1 MVASNSKYSNVEDCM
16 SLYTSMKRIA
26 AFRCEIRISNIGH
39 EEKIILEVCFE
50 EERPHMDTL
59 NDFPTSYCYLYLHV
73 IHEFGVL
80 IPFTLFEVEVL
91 TFANVA
97 SFETMPNGWSV
108 VR

>member
-1 MVASNSKYSNVEDCM
+1 MVASNSKYSNVEDCV

-26 AFRCEIRISNIGH
+26 AFQCEIGISNIGH
-39 EEKIILEVCFE
+39 EEKNIFEMCSE

-59 NDFPTSYCYLYLHV
+59 NDFPTSYFYLYLHV

-91 TFANVA
+91 AFENVA
-97 SFETMPNGWSV
+97 SSKIMPNGWSV